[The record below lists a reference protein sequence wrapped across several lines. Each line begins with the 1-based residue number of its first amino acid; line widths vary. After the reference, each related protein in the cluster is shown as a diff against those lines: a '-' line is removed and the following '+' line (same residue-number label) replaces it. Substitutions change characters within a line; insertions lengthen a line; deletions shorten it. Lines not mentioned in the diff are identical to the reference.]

1 MIDLDL
7 FGEIFSTMRRNG
19 MRTAL
24 TAIGVFWGVLLLI
37 VMVGF
42 GNGLATG
49 TRNSM
54 SGLVTNSMYI
64 WGQRT
69 SVPYRGQSPGRF
81 VRMTMDDVKALQPL
95 PGVDVV
101 APRVSLGGRRA
112 SQSVTRGDKTGTF
125 EVMGD
130 TPDYLRLQPMDIQGR
145 FINQIDMTRKRKV
158 TVIGSR
164 VAEVL
169 FPGGDEPIGE
179 SIKIKGI
186 DFMVVGVFK
195 TRQTGERGAR
205 HAATVYTPLST
216 FQKALSSSPYI
227 HYMAVLSTENVRAG
241 AIEEDVVALL
251 RKRHRVAPTDKEAI
265 GSFNADAEVQK
276 IVSLFQGI
284 SLLVYLVGGAT
295 LFAGLVGVSNIMMVS
310 VRERTREIGIR
321 KAIGATPRSVVAQI
335 VLESMALAS
344 VAGYLGLV
352 LGVALLELVGA
363 ALRSGAETSQTTMFA
378 PPEVSL
384 ATAVVATV
392 AVAFGGGLAGLFP
405 ALHAARI
412 RTVMALR
419 DE

>member
-1 MIDLDL
+1 MFDLDL
-7 FGEIFSTMRRNG
+7 FGEILSTLRRNPL
-19 MRTAL
+19 RTAL

-37 VMVGF
+37 LMVGF
-42 GNGLATG
+42 GNGLETG

-81 VRMTMDDVKALQPL
+81 VRLTMDDVEALKPL
-95 PGVDVV
+95 RGVDVV

-112 SQSVTRGDKTGTF
+112 TQSVTRGEKTGTF

-130 TPDYLRLQPMDIQGR
+130 TPEYLRLQPMDIRGR
-145 FINQIDMTRKRKV
+145 FVNQIDMARKRKV
-158 TVIGSR
+158 AVIGSR

-169 FPGGDEPIGE
+169 FPGGEEPIGE
-179 SIKIKGI
+179 AIKIKGI
-186 DFMVVGVFK
+186 DFLVVGVFH

-205 HAATVYTPLST
+205 HSATVYTPLST

-227 HYMAVLSTENVRAG
+227 HYMAVLSTADVRAG
-241 AIEEDVVALL
+241 AIEQDVVALL
-251 RKRHRVAPTDKEAI
+251 RKRHRVAPNDKEAI

-276 IVSLFQGI
+276 VVSLFQGI

-321 KAIGATPRSVVAQI
+321 KAIGATPRSVTAQI
-335 VLESMALAS
+335 VLESMALATA
-344 VAGYLGLV
+344 AGYLGLV
-352 LGVALLELVGA
+352 LGVGLLELVGA
-363 ALRSGAETSQTTMFA
+363 AMGSGTDTSPTLFA
-378 PPEVSL
+378 PPEVTL
-384 ATAVVATV
+384 TTAVVATV
-392 AVAFGGGLAGLFP
+392 AVALGGGLAGLFP

>member
-7 FGEIFSTMRRNG
+7 FGEIFSTLRRNA

-42 GNGLATG
+42 GNGLETG

-112 SQSVTRGDKTGTF
+112 TQSVTRGEKTGSF

-130 TPDYLRLQPMDIQGR
+130 TPEYLRLQPMDIHGR
-145 FINQIDMTRKRKV
+145 FVNHIDMVRKRKV

-169 FPGGDEPIGE
+169 FPGGDEPIGQ

-186 DFMVVGVFK
+186 DFMVVGVFR

-205 HAATVYTPLST
+205 HAATVYTPLTT
-216 FQKALSSSPYI
+216 FQKALSSSPHI
-227 HYMAVLSTENVRAG
+227 HYMAVLSTPDVRAG
-241 AIEEDVVALL
+241 AIEQEVVALL
-251 RKRHRVAPTDKEAI
+251 RKRHRVAPNDKEAI

-276 IVSLFQGI
+276 IGNLFRGI
-284 SLLVYLVGGAT
+284 SLLVYLVGSAT

-321 KAIGATPRSVVAQI
+321 KAIGATPRTVMAQI

-352 LGVALLELVGA
+352 LGVGLLELVGA
-363 ALRSGAETSQTTMFA
+363 AMGSGPATSKTMFA
-378 PPEVSL
+378 PPEVTL
-384 ATAVVATV
+384 TTAVVATV
-392 AVAFGGGLAGLFP
+392 AVALGGGLAGLFP

-419 DE
+419 NE